1 MILGSIGKALFGSEP
16 KAKVTTASKLTPEQE
31 NRLKE
36 LLANL
41 NLPEGLGEAV
51 VPFEGRLSAGLQPV
65 QQTSLAAL
73 EQMAL
78 NLAGGGSPTGTGLQ
92 GQAETALSGLL
103 TEGPTDFED
112 FFKTNV
118 EAPLLKSFEE
128 EVVPRLQ
135 ATQAR
140 NFFSTGAQRAQDRG
154 QEQLLD
160 TLGRERS
167 GLAFAT
173 READRNRRL
182 QALGLVDTITGLPI
196 NQAAQLL
203 AIGEIPRQIEQ
214 AGLSAEYAE
223 FIRQQQQRSER
234 VQQLLQAIGLPVLEN
249 IATVTE
255 GSTGLVPSFLAG
267 GGIGDIA
274 SIMALSKSLGTA
286 GATAGAGAGA
296 ASLAG
301 FIPPVVSSEKL
312 KDVAEE
318 IDEEDVLERVAEL
331 PIHRWKYLGDDTDHI
346 GPMAEAFSEAF
357 DVGDGKT
364 IALVDVMGVT
374 MATNKALARRLEALE
389 G

>member
-1 MILGSIGKALFGSEP
+1 MIFGAIGDVLFGESPEATVSSRP
-16 KAKVTTASKLTPEQE
+16 TLTPEQKR
-31 NRLKE
+31 RLDE
-36 LLANL
+36 LLGGL
-41 NLPEGLGEAV
+41 NLPGDIGEAV
-51 VPFEGRLSAGLQPV
+51 VPFEGQLSAGLQPI

-78 NLAGGGSPTGTGLQ
+78 NLASGGSPTGSGLQ
-92 GQAETALSGLL
+92 GQAETALGGLL

-140 NFFSTGAQRAQDRG
+140 NFFSTGRERAQDRG
-154 QEQLLD
+154 QEQLLN

-167 GLAFAT
+167 SLAFQT

-182 QALGLVDTITGLPI
+182 QALGLVDSITGLPI

-203 AIGEIPRQIEQ
+203 AVGEIPRSIEQ

-234 VQQLLQAIGLPVLEN
+234 VQQLLQAIGLPAFEN
-249 IATVTE
+249 IAQVTG
-255 GSTGLVPSFLAG
+255 GSSGLLQGFLQG

-274 SIMALSKSLGTA
+274 TLMSLGA
-286 GATAGAGAGA
+286 
-296 ASLAG
+296 
-301 FIPPVVSSEKL
+301 FSSEEL

-318 IDEEDVLERVAEL
+318 IDEEDVLEKVSEL